1 MNFKILSIF
10 KRRPKIL
17 IHNLEEL
24 EWFDNTN
31 SIKECRV
38 SILNLGGGYSLKI
51 EDNYRDKNTSLRY
64 TIWFKCR
71 GRLIDDFNGV
81 CFGLYSCRYKSEAVK
96 YINYVYNQLKITV

>member
-1 MNFKILSIF
+1 MINKILSIF
-10 KRRPKIL
+10 KRNPKIL

-38 SILNLGGGYSLKI
+38 SILSLGGGYSLKI
-51 EDNYRDKNTSLRY
+51 EDNYRDSNTSRY

-71 GRLIDDFNGV
+71 GFLIEYFDGV
-81 CFGLYSCRYKSEAVK
+81 GFGFYSCRYKSEAVK
-96 YINYVYNQLKITV
+96 YINHVYNQLKITVL